1 MLSYTLTLLLFLLPQ
16 SVPASATLPA
26 LQFEAPAELS
36 AIRNRLQAV
45 ESARLADVMQ
55 LTGNTEG
62 GLPIRVILAPESSQ
76 VARFTPGWI
85 AGFTEYGSDVV
96 VIFPSRS
103 PSYPHSS
110 LEDVLRHEVAHVLIA
125 RSAVRQS
132 VPRWFNEG
140 LAMAAERERRFQ
152 DQTQL
157 LYQLVSGEQTSLFA
171 LDRLFSGGREEQA
184 RAYALAGAI
193 VDKLRELR
201 GPDVCARILV
211 RMGGGASFE
220 SAFREITGETP
231 DRMEAV
237 FWQSQRLWTT
247 WIPIIGS
254 STTLWLAVT
263 LLAILAIFAKRRRNK
278 EFEEKWA
285 REDAFFEPLEQ
296 PEEDPPDE
304 PTRPN

>member
-1 MLSYTLTLLLFLLPQ
+1 MLAYALTLLLFLLPQ
-16 SVPASATLPA
+16 SAPAAATLPA

-36 AIRNRLQAV
+36 AVRNRLQAV
-45 ESARLADVMQ
+45 ESVRFADVMQ
-55 LTGNTEG
+55 LTGNSIG
-62 GLPIRVILAPESSQ
+62 GPPIRVILAPESAQ

-103 PSYPHSS
+103 PGYPHNS

-125 RSAVRQS
+125 RSAVRQP

-171 LDRLFSGGREEQA
+171 LDRLFSGGRDEQT

-201 GPDVCARILV
+201 GPDVCARILN

-231 DRMEAV
+231 DGMEAA

-263 LLAILAIFAKRRRNK
+263 LLAILAIFAKRRRDK

-285 REDAFFEPLEQ
+285 REDAFFEQLEQ
-296 PEEDPPDE
+296 PEEDETEEPPK
-304 PTRPN
+304 PN